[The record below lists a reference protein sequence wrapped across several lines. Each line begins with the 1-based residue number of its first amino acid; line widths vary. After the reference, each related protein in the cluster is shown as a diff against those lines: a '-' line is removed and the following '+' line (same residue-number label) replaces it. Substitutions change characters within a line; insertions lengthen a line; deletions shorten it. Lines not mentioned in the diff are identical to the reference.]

1 MELTL
6 SGNVVPVSGI
16 TVFGEGMVTTIS
28 TLAGTLQVSATVLP
42 EDATNKEVT
51 WSLTNQTGKA
61 TITADGLVTAQQDG
75 TVKVVATAQDGSNVK
90 GEMQIT
96 ITNNPVIGI
105 SDPLLTADNITIY
118 PNPVTDKLY
127 VKMISS
133 NSNIV
138 IYNCIGTIIHQVI
151 VNGAETTID
160 VSSYARGV
168 YFIKVNDSD
177 AQKFVK

>member
-1 MELTL
+1 
-6 SGNVVPVSGI
+6 
-16 TVFGEGMVTTIS
+16 
-28 TLAGTLQVSATVLP
+28 
-42 EDATNKEVT
+42 
-51 WSLTNQTGKA
+51 
-61 TITADGLVTAQQDG
+61 
-75 TVKVVATAQDGSNVK
+75 
-90 GEMQIT
+90 MQIT